1 MYNIGDKVQAF
12 DGRIGTVVDAKTMT
26 NDAMLSNYHYQHIV
40 VRFPDLS
47 TMDGLSENFKTV
59 FERPFAKLRD
69 FVKYMTL

>member
-1 MYNIGDKVQAF
+1 MHNIGDKVQAF
-12 DGRIGTVVDAKTMT
+12 DGRIGTVVDAKTMV
-26 NDAMLSNYHYQHIV
+26 NDAMFSNYQHIV

-47 TMDGLSENFKTV
+47 TMDGLSENFKAV